1 MSVIEYGK
9 IIKARREELGLLQED
24 LAEGICSLSTLSR
37 IESGGRVPQKE
48 TLERLLQR
56 LGLSE
61 IGTEYY
67 TGQEQLEIHRL
78 KLELMLVKIEENTEA
93 ARALLEKLKA
103 ALPEPDNMDRQIL
116 LFHEVT
122 LYEKEYSERQRLEKM
137 EEALRL
143 TQPRYTPDCLPRV
156 MSYWEILALNYIACS
171 YGELGQKD
179 TAARMLYHILDF
191 YERKVV
197 NPEESWRTSPMI
209 YYNLSKYLGLAGRY
223 DECIEVAEKGIRMA
237 KRSGRASSLCLTYFN
252 CAWSLVK
259 RKGPGDM
266 ERAKEY
272 AKRSVCMAYA
282 MDHPSL
288 SRRVEFYR
296 SNFGGDFSLSDL
308 E

>member
-9 IIKARREELGLLQED
+9 IIKARREELGLRQEE
-24 LAEGICSLSTLSR
+24 LAMGICSLSTLSR

-61 IGTEYY
+61 IGTECY

-78 KLELMLVKIEENTEA
+78 KAELMAVKIEGNTEE
-93 ARALLEKLKA
+93 ARALLDKLKA

-116 LFHEVT
+116 LFHEIT
-122 LYEKEYSERQRLEKM
+122 LYPEGYSECQRLEKM
-137 EEALRL
+137 EDALRL
-143 TQPRYTPDCLPRV
+143 TQPRYTPNCLPQV
-156 MSYWEILALNYIACS
+156 MSYWEILMLNYIACR
-171 YGELGQKD
+171 YGNLGQRD
-179 TAARMLYHILDF
+179 IAARMLYHILDF
-191 YERKVV
+191 YDRKMV

-223 DECIEVAEKGIRMA
+223 DECIEVAEKGIRLA
-237 KRSGRASSLCLTYFN
+237 KRSGRATMLSLTYFN
-252 CAWSLVK
+252 CAWSLTK

-282 MDHPSL
+282 MDQPEL
-288 SRRVEFYR
+288 KRRVEFYE
-296 SNFGGDFSLSDL
+296 SIFGEIGLF
-308 E
+308 